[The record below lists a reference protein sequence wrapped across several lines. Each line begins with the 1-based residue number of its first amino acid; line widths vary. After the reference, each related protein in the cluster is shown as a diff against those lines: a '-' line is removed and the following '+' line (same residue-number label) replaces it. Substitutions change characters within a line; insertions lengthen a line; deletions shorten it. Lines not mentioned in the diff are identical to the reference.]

1 LAGLK
6 FILTSIFTDVQPIN
20 RPYFGLLKII
30 KTRIFLSKLL
40 SSKEAKITFTNDFWQ
55 DSNFRLEPWGTDYEP
70 PIELGEELSISESE
84 VDPTVETKDWAA
96 FKPQKQPSLPNQLI
110 FIDGRRRIDAA
121 VVGGEKDT
129 IYYGA
134 FGTIAVGAVDVN
146 RMADTATYSHLTV
159 RRILGFGGNQQAP
172 LTRIPCP
179 LGSTAELIYEPVE
192 PTGDNTPQ
200 VRKSLIQNVMLQAED
215 RLAAELLAKEP
226 ETLVIRDGQ
235 LRWYGKPDVTLG
247 YVKTMRKNYLSGDYA
262 ALLWK
267 LEPGERTPIFAI
279 RDKSGLRRR
288 WSWYLRSGSP
298 DVCPKRLGYHELQGI
313 VRLELYSEAVPLDK
327 AVEIADQSTY
337 LIPQYASH
345 PSRDPRAPQNLT
357 PVGALERE
365 LGRRMGDRAVIERRL
380 RSFFAS
386 LGVMT

>member
-1 LAGLK
+1 
-6 FILTSIFTDVQPIN
+6 
-20 RPYFGLLKII
+20 
-30 KTRIFLSKLL
+30 
-40 SSKEAKITFTNDFWQ
+40 
-55 DSNFRLEPWGTDYEP
+55 
-70 PIELGEELSISESE
+70 
-84 VDPTVETKDWAA
+84 
-96 FKPQKQPSLPNQLI
+96 
-110 FIDGRRRIDAA
+110 
-121 VVGGEKDT
+121 VGGERDT
-129 IYYGA
+129 VYYGA

-146 RMADTATYSHLTV
+146 RAIGTATYSHLTI

-172 LTRIPCP
+172 LTCIACP
-179 LGSTAELIYEPVE
+179 LGSTAELIYEPIE
-192 PTGDNTPQ
+192 PTYDNTPQ
-200 VRKSLIQNVMLQAED
+200 VRKSLIQNVMLKAEE

-235 LRWYGKPDVTLG
+235 LRWYDKPNAMLG
-247 YVKTMRKNYLSGDYA
+247 YVKTMHKNYLPGDCA

-267 LEPGERTPIFAI
+267 LEPGERTPIFCI
-279 RDKSGLRRR
+279 GKEGDIRRR
-288 WSWYLRSGSP
+288 WSWYLRSGTS

-313 VRLELYSEAVPLDK
+313 VRLELYREAVLLDK

-386 LGVMT
+386 LGVMS